1 MRFLV
6 TAFLGM
12 TGEKRCYSYT
22 HPVILSVA
30 ESPVKKKPHKRRDTS
45 FMGFLVTTFLG
56 MTAGR

>member
-12 TGEKRCYSYT
+12 TVEKRCYSYT

-30 ESPVKKKPHKRRDTS
+30 KNPIKGRPHKRRGSS